1 MATQYANGKIVTSGL
16 VLALDAA
23 DRNSYIS
30 GSTVWNDVSGNEY
43 TGTLV
48 NSPTFNSRSGG
59 SIVFDGA
66 DDYSSIIN
74 TSNFQSQN
82 LSISIWVNP
91 STAINAISDLFDY
104 DHASIPLQGWVVQTE
119 DATTNNNYY
128 FAYYDGSAF
137 QPGTG
142 IGASKGVKL
151 TNFIWQNITY
161 TKNGTSVIGYLNGIQ
176 YVSYTATNSTISYQP
191 NKNSRIGGVV
201 STNINVGNR
210 YYKGNI
216 SNVLVYNRA
225 LSPSEILQNY
235 NAQKSRFNL

>member
-1 MATQYANGKIVTSGL
+1 MVTNGL
-16 VLALDAA
+16 VLALDAG
-23 DRNSYIS
+23 NTKSYVS
-30 GSTVWNDVSGNEY
+30 GSTIWYDRSGNNNS
-43 TGTLV
+43 GSLV
-48 NSPTFNSRSGG
+48 NGPTFDSSSAG
-59 SIVFDGA
+59 SIVFDGI
-66 DDYSSIIN
+66 DDYSSIMN

-104 DHASIPLQGWVVQTE
+104 DHASTPLQGWVIQTE

-142 IGASKGVKL
+142 IGVGRGVKL

-176 YVSYTATNSTISYQP
+176 YVSYITTNSAISYQP

-201 STNINVGNR
+201 STVSGVGNR

-225 LSPSEILQNY
+225 LSSEEILQNY